1 MSSPKLLRRVRGW
14 TEGARSIRLT
24 QESVLNDVYT
34 IVGTEGEPEDVE
46 VDFYE
51 TDGSEYV
58 FYAEG
63 AEMLRVPIAE
73 RPA

>member
-1 MSSPKLLRRVRGW
+1 M
-14 TEGARSIRLT
+14 
-24 QESVLNDVYT
+24 NVYT
-34 IVGTEGEPEDVE
+34 IVPTAGEPEDVE
-46 VDFYE
+46 ADFYE

-73 RPA
+73 TASVTKTRK